1 MKGVR
6 FSIYLYDDQLEYIDG
21 QAEKEG
27 LTRSKYIEMKLVP
40 ESMWRLKNKVGN
52 YGKGQKK
59 DEK

>member
-6 FSIYLYDDQLEYIDG
+6 FSIYLYDDQLEYIDD
-21 QAEKEG
+21 QAKKEG

-40 ESMWRLKNKVGN
+40 ETMWRLKNKVGN

-59 DEK
+59 GEK